1 MVPLLVSHSAATL
14 LQLRTQYSGKSAAQL
29 LAQRHMQRDTMVSR
43 IGFTLVTYVAREI
56 TLIKVI

>member
-43 IGFTLVTYVAREI
+43 IGFTLVTYVA
-56 TLIKVI
+56 